1 MKDLKIDYR
10 LQNRKYGQVTITKVV
25 IPNEVKN
32 KSITVGNTEIEFF
45 NDKILLLWDTD
56 YFRKS
61 KSCLYIRQG
70 EVVKLNFLQD
80 FFEDIKKAKELIISE
95 KEFGN
100 FQANL

>member
-1 MKDLKIDYR
+1 MEDIKIDYR
-10 LQNRKYGQVTITKVV
+10 IQNNKYGQVTITRVL
-25 IPNEVKN
+25 IPGEIKN
-32 KSITVGNTEIEFF
+32 KSVTVGNTEIEFF
-45 NDKILLLWDTD
+45 EDKILLLWDTD

-80 FFEDIKKAKELIISE
+80 FFEDIKKAKEIILSE
-95 KEFGN
+95 KEPGN